1 MTQTEAEA
9 TPAPRV
15 HEAPAG
21 TEIIADLT
29 GADPAFTA
37 NPYPYF
43 AKLRALG
50 PVHRARVMDGR
61 IGWLIVDPHE
71 ARAMM
76 KDRRFSTDAR
86 YLTAW
91 PDMGRSAIGTNMLQ
105 ADPPDHTRLRRLVAK
120 EFTPR
125 RIEALRPRIQEITD
139 ELLDAMVP
147 AGRADLVRSFS
158 LQLPLAVICEL
169 FGVPE
174 KDREDFH
181 RWSSEMSAPPSQE
194 AGQAAGEAMAGYLG
208 SLIAGKRADNGNDLL
223 GDLVR
228 TTDAGDRLTDQELF
242 GMAFLL
248 LVAGHET
255 TNNLIASAVA
265 TLLRHPEQ
273 LAALR
278 ADYSLLDSAIEE
290 TMRYEGPVE
299 VSAFRYTT
307 ETVVIGG
314 TEIPA
319 GEVVMSGLASASR
332 DPERFSD
339 PESFNILRDPRELR
353 GHIGFG
359 HGIHACIGAPLA
371 KLEAG
376 IALRSLLERCPGLAL
391 DIDPE
396 QFAWRPPTL
405 FLRSLERLPVR
416 FGTDR

>member
-1 MTQTEAEA
+1 MTTTEAGTLPGAGPSDDA
-9 TPAPRV
+9 TP
-15 HEAPAG
+15 EG
-21 TEIIADLT
+21 IIADLT
-29 GADPAFTA
+29 GTDPEFTA

-61 IGWLIVDPHE
+61 LGWLIVGPSE
-71 ARAMM
+71 ARAAL
-76 KDRRFSTDAR
+76 KDPRFSTDQR
-86 YLTAW
+86 YMTAW

-105 ADPPDHTRLRRLVAK
+105 ADPPDHTRLRKLVSK

-125 RIEALRPRIQEITD
+125 RIEALRPRIQQITD
-139 ELLDAMVP
+139 ELLDKVVP
-147 AGRADLVRSFS
+147 LGSADLVDTFS
-158 LQLPLAVICEL
+158 LRLPLQVICEL

-174 KDREDFH
+174 QDREDFH
-181 RWSSEMSAPPSQE
+181 RWSSQMSAPPNPE

-208 SLIAGKRADNGNDLL
+208 ALIAGKRVGDGSDLL
-223 GDLVR
+223 SDLVR
-228 TTDAGDRLTDQELF
+228 TSDESGDRLSDEELF

-255 TNNLIASAVA
+255 TNNLIASAVSA
-265 TLLRHPEQ
+265 LLQHPDQ

-278 ADYSLLDSAIEE
+278 TDWSLLDGAIEE
-290 TMRYEGPVE
+290 TMRHEGPVE

-307 ETVVIGG
+307 EPVVIGD

-319 GEVVMSGLASASR
+319 GEVVMAGLASASR
-332 DPERFSD
+332 DPERFTD
-339 PESFNILRDPRELR
+339 PERFNILRDPRETR

-376 IALRSLLERCPGLAL
+376 IALRTLLTRCPDLAL
-391 DIDPE
+391 AVDP
-396 QFAWRPPTL
+396 ADLLWRPPTL
-405 FLRSLERLPVR
+405 FLRSLEQLPVR
-416 FGTDR
+416 F